1 MGIVQDIDCEVE
13 VIQVGGVIM
22 VVIEE
27 ECLMD
32 LEVEVEVVM
41 EEIEVCRDFGYCYRI
56 YYVYL
61 LCNFVFGVVI
71 IN

>member
-1 MGIVQDIDCEVE
+1 
-13 VIQVGGVIM
+13 
-22 VVIEE
+22 
-27 ECLMD
+27 MD

-41 EEIEVCRDFGYCYRI
+41 EEIKVCSDFGYCYRI

-61 LCNFVFGVVI
+61 LSNFVFGVVI

>member
-13 VIQVGGVIM
+13 VIEVGGVIM

-41 EEIEVCRDFGYCYRI
+41 EEIEVCSDFGYCYRI

-61 LCNFVFGVVI
+61 LSNFVFGVVI

>member
-1 MGIVQDIDCEVE
+1 M
-13 VIQVGGVIM
+13 GGVIM

-41 EEIEVCRDFGYCYRI
+41 EEIEVCSDFGYCYRI

-61 LCNFVFGVVI
+61 LSNFVFGVVI

>member
-32 LEVEVEVVM
+32 LEVEVGVVM
-41 EEIEVCRDFGYCYRI
+41 EEIEVCSDFGYCYRI

-61 LCNFVFGVVI
+61 LSNFVFGVVI

>member
-13 VIQVGGVIM
+13 VIQVGGVIV

-41 EEIEVCRDFGYCYRI
+41 EEIEVCSDFGYCYRI

-61 LCNFVFGVVI
+61 LSNFVFGVVI

>member
-1 MGIVQDIDCEVE
+1 M
-13 VIQVGGVIM
+13 GGVIM

>member
-13 VIQVGGVIM
+13 VIEVGGVIM

-41 EEIEVCRDFGYCYRI
+41 EEIEVCSDFGNCYRI

>member
-41 EEIEVCRDFGYCYRI
+41 EEIEVCSDFGYCYRI

-61 LCNFVFGVVI
+61 LSNFVFGVVI

>member
-1 MGIVQDIDCEVE
+1 M
-13 VIQVGGVIM
+13 GGVIM

-41 EEIEVCRDFGYCYRI
+41 EEIGVCSDFGYCYRI

>member
-1 MGIVQDIDCEVE
+1 
-13 VIQVGGVIM
+13 
-22 VVIEE
+22 
-27 ECLMD
+27 MD

-41 EEIEVCRDFGYCYRI
+41 EEIGVCSDFGYCYRI

-61 LCNFVFGVVI
+61 LSNCVFGVVI